1 MGSCLNFPYGSYRQR
16 YLFINNFG
24 GHGTTTTQVS
34 VGTLGWWMFGWAL
47 AYGSQVGS
55 FIGTD
60 GFFGLGFYTKDAS
73 GNIVPVECD
82 GGNCQSTML
91 SWFFQWASW
100 MFSGDLCLH
109 LVSCSWYDNYT
120 ITIANPKQ

>member
-1 MGSCLNFPYGSYRQR
+1 MGSCLNFRYGSCRQR
-16 YLFINNFG
+16 YLLINNFG
-24 GHGTTTTQVS
+24 GPGTTTTQVS

-82 GGNCQSTML
+82 DGNCQSTML

-100 MFSGDLCLH
+100 MFSGIIFAFRCL
-109 LVSCSWYDNYT
+109 VASRRT
-120 ITIANPKQ
+120 IS